1 MASIQ
6 KFEDLVL
13 WQKSKDFTIKIY
25 KLTELEKFAKDYGL
39 KEQIRRASVSIP
51 SNIAEG
57 FDRKGN
63 KEFIQFLHISLGSL
77 AEVKTQLIIAFELE
91 YINNENLEILNQEII
106 EIQKLL
112 KGLINYLKNS
122 QLKGSKFTT

>member
-6 KFEDLVL
+6 QFEDLVL
-13 WQKSKDFTIKIY
+13 LQKSKDFTIKIY
-25 KLTELEKFAKDYGL
+25 RLTEQEKFAKDYGL
-39 KEQIRRASVSIP
+39 KDQIRRASVSIP

-77 AEVKTQLIIAFELE
+77 AEVKTQLIIAFELDYVNSE
-91 YINNENLEILNQEII
+91 DAEKLKQEIVD
-106 EIQKLL
+106 IQKLL
-112 KGLINYLKNS
+112 KGLITYLKNS

>member
-63 KEFIQFLHISLGSL
+63 KEFIQFLQISLGSL
-77 AEVKTQLIIAFELE
+77 AEVKTQLIIAFELD
-91 YINNENLEILNQEII
+91 YINNENLEMLNQEII

-112 KGLINYLKNS
+112 KGLITYLKNS

>member
-6 KFEDLVL
+6 QFEDLVL

-25 KLTELEKFAKDYGL
+25 KLTEQEKFAKDYGL
-39 KEQIRRASVSIP
+39 KDQIRRASVSIP

-77 AEVKTQLIIAFELE
+77 AEVKTQLIIAFELD
-91 YINNENLEILNQEII
+91 YMNNENLEMLNQEII

-112 KGLINYLKNS
+112 KGLITYLKKS